1 MLLDGLVVDNRDSN
15 SHRHCRNNS
24 SHLLHQEWQL
34 PAPDCL
40 HRLLAR
46 KIVNVYLLSL

>member
-1 MLLDGLVVDNRDSN
+1 MFLDGLVVDNQDSN
-15 SHRHCRNNS
+15 SRRHRNNS

-46 KIVNVYLLSL
+46 RFVDVYPLSL